1 MSQQNEININY
12 LHRLALQELE
22 SDAIQET
29 NSDLYNSISEL
40 LKNLKDEKHDG
51 IKEKLNQ
58 VMIEMITEMTSTLLK
73 LRLEKATLGNS
84 NTSVLLDEEKYI
96 LDSKAEM
103 AERMETILSGI
114 LKGEPHN
121 LDTK

>member
-1 MSQQNEININY
+1 MAI
-12 LHRLALQELE
+12 QELE
-22 SDAIQET
+22 NDTIQEI
-29 NSDLYNSISEL
+29 NSDLYNSISKF
-40 LKNLKDEKHDG
+40 LKNLKDEKQDG
-51 IKEKLNQ
+51 IEGKLNQ
-58 VMIEMITEMTSTLLK
+58 AMIDMVTDVTSTLLK

-103 AERMETILSGI
+103 VERMETILSGI

-121 LDTK
+121 LGVQ

>member
-29 NSDLYNSISEL
+29 NSDLYNSISKL

-51 IKEKLNQ
+51 IEEKLNQ
-58 VMIEMITEMTSTLLK
+58 VMIDMITETTSTLLK

-96 LDSKAEM
+96 LDSKGDM
-103 AERMETILSGI
+103 AERLETILSGI

>member
-22 SDAIQET
+22 SDTIQET
-29 NSDLYNSISEL
+29 NSDLYNSISKL
-40 LKNLKDEKHDG
+40 LKNLKNEKLDG
-51 IKEKLNQ
+51 IEEKLNQ
-58 VMIEMITEMTSTLLK
+58 VMIDMITETTSTLLK

-84 NTSVLLDEEKYI
+84 NTSVLLDEEKDI
-96 LDSKAEM
+96 LDPKAEM

-121 LDTK
+121 LDTQ

>member
-29 NSDLYNSISEL
+29 NSDLYNSISKL

-51 IKEKLNQ
+51 IEEKLNQ
-58 VMIEMITEMTSTLLK
+58 VMIDMITETTSTLLK

-121 LDTK
+121 LDTT

>member
-29 NSDLYNSISEL
+29 NSDLYNSISKL
-40 LKNLKDEKHDG
+40 LKNLKDEKHNG
-51 IKEKLNQ
+51 IEKKLYQ
-58 VMIEMITEMTSTLLK
+58 VMIDMITETTSTLLK

>member
-1 MSQQNEININY
+1 MSQKNEININY

-22 SDAIQET
+22 SDTIQET
-29 NSDLYNSISEL
+29 NSDLYNSISKL
-40 LKNLKDEKHDG
+40 LKNLKDEKLDG
-51 IKEKLNQ
+51 IEEKLNQ
-58 VMIEMITEMTSTLLK
+58 VMIDMITETTSTLLK

-121 LDTK
+121 LDTQ

>member
-22 SDAIQET
+22 NDAIQET
-29 NSDLYNSISEL
+29 NSDLYNSISKL
-40 LKNLKDEKHDG
+40 LKNLKDEKNAG
-51 IKEKLNQ
+51 IEEKLNQ
-58 VMIEMITEMTSTLLK
+58 VMIDMITETTSTLLK

-121 LDTK
+121 LDTQ

>member
-12 LHRLALQELE
+12 LHRLAIQELE
-22 SDAIQET
+22 SDTIQET
-29 NSDLYNSISEL
+29 NSDLYNSISKL

-51 IKEKLNQ
+51 IEEKLNQ
-58 VMIEMITEMTSTLLK
+58 AMIEMITETISTLLK

>member
-103 AERMETILSGI
+103 TERMETILSGI

>member
-1 MSQQNEININY
+1 MSQQNGININY

-29 NSDLYNSISEL
+29 NSDLYNSISKF

-51 IKEKLNQ
+51 IEEKLNQ
-58 VMIEMITEMTSTLLK
+58 VMIDMITETTSTLLK

-121 LDTK
+121 LDTQ

>member
-29 NSDLYNSISEL
+29 NSDLYNSISKL
-40 LKNLKDEKHDG
+40 LKNLKDEKLDG
-51 IKEKLNQ
+51 IEEKLNQ
-58 VMIEMITEMTSTLLK
+58 VMIDMITETTSTLLK

-121 LDTK
+121 LDTQ

>member
-29 NSDLYNSISEL
+29 NSDLYNSISKL
-40 LKNLKDEKHDG
+40 FKNLKDEKLDG
-51 IKEKLNQ
+51 IEEKLNQ
-58 VMIEMITEMTSTLLK
+58 VMIDMITETTSTLLK

-103 AERMETILSGI
+103 AERMEAILSGI

>member
-29 NSDLYNSISEL
+29 NSDLYNSISKL
-40 LKNLKDEKHDG
+40 LKNLKDEKNAG
-51 IKEKLNQ
+51 IEVNLNQ
-58 VMIEMITEMTSTLLK
+58 VMIEMITETTSTLLK

-114 LKGEPHN
+114 LKGEPYN
-121 LDTK
+121 LDTR

>member
-29 NSDLYNSISEL
+29 NSDLYNSISKL

-51 IKEKLNQ
+51 IEEKLNQ
-58 VMIEMITEMTSTLLK
+58 VMIDMITETTSTLLK

-96 LDSKAEM
+96 LDSKADM

-121 LDTK
+121 LDTQ

>member
-29 NSDLYNSISEL
+29 NSDLYNSISNL

-51 IKEKLNQ
+51 IEKKLNQ
-58 VMIEMITEMTSTLLK
+58 VMIDMITETTSTLLK

-121 LDTK
+121 LDTQ

>member
-29 NSDLYNSISEL
+29 NSDLYNSISKL
-40 LKNLKDEKHDG
+40 LKNLKDEKHNG
-51 IKEKLNQ
+51 IEKKLNQ
-58 VMIEMITEMTSTLLK
+58 VMIDMITETTSTLLK

>member
-29 NSDLYNSISEL
+29 NSDLYNSISKL

-51 IKEKLNQ
+51 IEEKLNQ
-58 VMIEMITEMTSTLLK
+58 VMIEMITETTSTLLK

>member
-29 NSDLYNSISEL
+29 NSDLYNSISKF
-40 LKNLKDEKHDG
+40 LKNLKDEKNAG
-51 IKEKLNQ
+51 IEEKLNQ
-58 VMIEMITEMTSTLLK
+58 VMIEMITETTSTLLK

-121 LDTK
+121 LDAP

>member
-29 NSDLYNSISEL
+29 NSDLYNSISKL
-40 LKNLKDEKHDG
+40 LKNLKNEKLDG
-51 IKEKLNQ
+51 IEEKLNQ
-58 VMIEMITEMTSTLLK
+58 VMIDMITETTSTLLK

-121 LDTK
+121 LDTQ

>member
-12 LHRLALQELE
+12 LHRLAIQELE
-22 SDAIQET
+22 NDTIQEI
-29 NSDLYNSISEL
+29 NSDLYNSISKF
-40 LKNLKDEKHDG
+40 LKNLKDEKQDG
-51 IKEKLNQ
+51 IEGKLNQ
-58 VMIEMITEMTSTLLK
+58 AMIDMVTDVTSTLLK

-84 NTSVLLDEEKYI
+84 NKSVLLDEEKYI

-121 LDTK
+121 LGVQ

>member
-1 MSQQNEININY
+1 MAI
-12 LHRLALQELE
+12 QELE
-22 SDAIQET
+22 NDTIQEI
-29 NSDLYNSISEL
+29 NSDLYNSISKF
-40 LKNLKDEKHDG
+40 LKNLKDEKQDG
-51 IKEKLNQ
+51 IEGKLNQ
-58 VMIEMITEMTSTLLK
+58 AMIDMVTDVTSTLLK

-121 LDTK
+121 LDTQ